1 MTKKLRNVAASHRA
15 KLLALARSRG
25 DDFQFLLGRWVIDGI
40 MFDIAGVEAER
51 IKEDA
56 EYEGVRVWVPESL
69 DGARVMMQVDVGFG
83 DVVDPAPDELS
94 FPTLLPL
101 DAPVIRAYP
110 TEAVIA
116 EKFQAMVALGIA
128 NSR

>member
-1 MTKKLRNVAASHRA
+1 
-15 KLLALARSRG
+15 
-25 DDFQFLLGRWVIDGI
+25 
-40 MFDIAGVEAER
+40 MFDIAGVEADR

-110 TEAVIA
+110 PEAVIA